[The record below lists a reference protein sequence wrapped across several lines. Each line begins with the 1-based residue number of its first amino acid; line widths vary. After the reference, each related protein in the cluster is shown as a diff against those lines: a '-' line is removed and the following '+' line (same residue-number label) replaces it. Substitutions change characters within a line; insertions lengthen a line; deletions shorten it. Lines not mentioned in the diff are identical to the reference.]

1 VATIKT
7 AISLQDTLFTQ
18 VEDLAHIL
26 QMSRSQLVSL
36 ALEAFVQRYQNQQL
50 LAALN
55 SAYEDA
61 PSPDE
66 PARTTARRRQHR
78 QIVEGEW

>member
-1 VATIKT
+1 MATIKT

-18 VEDLAHIL
+18 VEERADTL
-26 QMSRSQLVSL
+26 QMSRSQLVAV

-50 LAALN
+50 LSALN
-55 SAYEDA
+55 RAYADT

-66 PARTTARRRQHR
+66 PTHTPAWRRQHR
-78 QIVEGEW
+78 QMMEGEW

>member
-1 VATIKT
+1 MATIKT

-18 VEDLAHIL
+18 VEEIAHTL
-26 QMSRSQLVSL
+26 QMSRSQLVSV

-55 SAYEDA
+55 RAYEDA
-61 PSPDE
+61 PSPAE
-66 PARTTARRRQHR
+66 PTRTPARRRQHR